1 MRLFRSSSPEKT
13 KCQAYL
19 IYSEWGP
26 SRSIPRDQRLAECF
40 PKVPAETRAAWM
52 KEFDQVEAAI
62 WEAAKTGGPRT
73 GSFAAFARQM
83 QQSFP
88 FLNDEAISSA
98 WSRAGYYA
106 WHEGY

>member
-1 MRLFRSSSPEKT
+1 MTASQPSLIET
-13 KCQAYL
+13 KNEAYL

-26 SRSIPRDQRLAECF
+26 QRRIPRDQRLAECF
-40 PKVPAETRAAWM
+40 PHIPENIRIAWM

-62 WEAAKTGGPRT
+62 SEAAKTGGPRT
-73 GSFAAFARQM
+73 GSFEVFARQTRLT
-83 QQSFP
+83 FP
-88 FLNDEAISSA
+88 FLSDEALHTA